1 MVSWG
6 NGLFG
11 PSTSL
16 RSGFS
21 RPQSMFGEQQG
32 SSWAQTPWQQQRRQ
46 QQPMSHL
53 AGWRGQKPSLFPR
66 QSGQPPNAPARAAAT
81 ARDGNAAIAE
91 EWNAAQGNSASRD
104 LFRQRHGDWQPQA
117 SGGMLPSALAHGELE
132 QRHIAEQAEQER
144 RQMLAELQ
152 QRQQR
157 VAGQVSQTPLE
168 RTRQWLNQVNG
179 STSPMAPA
187 QSSLFSTP
195 IPYGNS
201 SAEDWLRT
209 YG

>member
-1 MVSWG
+1 MGEWSVRAFDFAQER
-6 NGLFG
+6 LFAAAKHVWRTTRLVMGADCLAAAKAPTAADESFGRMAGAQAIAFPQAIG
-11 PSTSL
+11 P
-16 RSGFS
+16 
-21 RPQSMFGEQQG
+21 
-32 SSWAQTPWQQQRRQ
+32 A
-46 QQPMSHL
+46 
-53 AGWRGQKPSLFPR
+53 A
-66 QSGQPPNAPARAAAT
+66 NAPARGAAT

-91 EWNAAQGNSASRD
+91 EWNAAQANSASRD
-104 LFRQRHGDWQPQA
+104 LFRQRRADWQPQA
-117 SGGMLPSALAHGELE
+117 SGGMRPSALAHRDVE
-132 QRHIAEQAEQER
+132 QRQIAGQAEHER

-157 VAGQVSQTPLE
+157 VAGHVSQTPLE

-179 STSPMAPA
+179 STSPMVPA

-195 IPYGNS
+195 VPYGNS

>member
-6 NGLFG
+6 NGPSG

-32 SSWAQTPWQQQRRQ
+32 SSWAQTAWQQQRHQ

-53 AGWRGQKPSLFPR
+53 AGWRGQKPSLFPK
-66 QSGQPPNAPARAAAT
+66 QSGQPLNAPARGAAT

-91 EWNAAQGNSASRD
+91 EWNAAQANADSRD
-104 LFRQRHGDWQPQA
+104 LFRQRHADWQPQA
-117 SGGMLPSALAHGELE
+117 SGGMRPSALAHGHVE
-132 QRHIAEQAEQER
+132 QRQIADQAEQER
-144 RQMLAELQ
+144 RRMLDQVQ

-157 VAGQVSQTPLE
+157 VAGQVSQTSLE
-168 RTRQWLNQVNG
+168 QTRHWLNQVNG
-179 STSPMAPA
+179 STSPMAA
-187 QSSLFSTP
+187 TQSSLFSTP
-195 IPYGNS
+195 IPYRLG
-201 SAEDWLRT
+201 
-209 YG
+209 